1 MLYLSRKRLLYFPQK
16 SPVSHFQETYI
27 FAVNLSQR
35 IFYLQPK
42 SLVSPAKNR
51 DISRAVCWYQNVL
64 CCVVSDC
71 AMLCHVMLCVHVWEM
86 FYCSHDAVCCSMLQ
100 YVSVCCSAL
109 LCVVVCCS
117 VLKCVAVCS
126 CVVGDVVLFSSHVV
140 SRRSVLHFVVFVSVL
155 QCVAVCCSVLQC
167 VAVCCSV
174 LVSRIVEMRCCHVAS
189 WCVVQYAAVCCS
201 VSVCCSVLVSR
212 IDVLCCLHVM
222 LCHSACS
229 YAGAMAWKCY
239 GVWS

>member
-1 MLYLSRKRLLYFPQK
+1 
-16 SPVSHFQETYI
+16 
-27 FAVNLSQR
+27 
-35 IFYLQPK
+35 
-42 SLVSPAKNR
+42 
-51 DISRAVCWYQNVL
+51 
-64 CCVVSDC
+64 
-71 AMLCHVMLCVHVWEM
+71 MLCHVMLCVHVWEM

-167 VAVCCSV
+167 VAVFWC
-174 LVSRIVEMRCCHVAS
+174 LELLR
-189 WCVVQYAAVCCS
+189 CVVVTLRHGVWCSMLRCVAVCQCVAVFWCQELMCCVVYMSCCVIVRVHMQGPWRGNVMGCGRS
-201 VSVCCSVLVSR
+201 VQKLFSFV
-212 IDVLCCLHVM
+212 
-222 LCHSACS
+222 
-229 YAGAMAWKCY
+229 
-239 GVWS
+239 